1 MIDIE
6 VFQMIRVVYKIT
18 GEYDDYST
26 FVMNETEYNV
36 INKFVQQINEDSN
49 SIQIAEIDKESF

>member
-1 MIDIE
+1 MIDIGM
-6 VFQMIRVVYKIT
+6 FQMIRVVYKIT

-49 SIQIAEIDKESF
+49 SIQITEINKESF

>member
-1 MIDIE
+1 MIDIG

-18 GEYDDYST
+18 GEYDDYSAL
-26 FVMNETEYNV
+26 VMNETEYNV

-49 SIQIAEIDKESF
+49 SIQITEINKESF

>member
-1 MIDIE
+1 MMDIE

-26 FVMNETEYNV
+26 FVMNETDYNV

-49 SIQIAEIDKESF
+49 SIQITEINKESF

>member
-18 GEYDDYST
+18 CEYDDYST

-49 SIQIAEIDKESF
+49 SIQITEINKESF

>member
-1 MIDIE
+1 MIDIG

-49 SIQIAEIDKESF
+49 SIQITEINKESF

>member
-49 SIQIAEIDKESF
+49 NIQITEINKESF

>member
-49 SIQIAEIDKESF
+49 SIQITEIDKESF

>member
-26 FVMNETEYNV
+26 FVMNETDYNV

-49 SIQIAEIDKESF
+49 SIQITEINKESF

>member
-26 FVMNETEYNV
+26 FVMNETDYNV

-49 SIQIAEIDKESF
+49 SIQITEIDKESF

>member
-1 MIDIE
+1 MTDIE

-49 SIQIAEIDKESF
+49 SIQITEINKESF

>member
-1 MIDIE
+1 MIDIG

-18 GEYDDYST
+18 GEYDDYSA

-49 SIQIAEIDKESF
+49 SIQITEINKESF

>member
-36 INKFVQQINEDSN
+36 INKFVQQLNEDSN
-49 SIQIAEIDKESF
+49 SIQITEINKESF

>member
-26 FVMNETEYNV
+26 LVMNETDYNV

-49 SIQIAEIDKESF
+49 SIQITEINKESF

>member
-6 VFQMIRVVYKIT
+6 GFQMIRVVYKIT

-49 SIQIAEIDKESF
+49 SIQITEIDKESF

>member
-1 MIDIE
+1 
-6 VFQMIRVVYKIT
+6 MIRVVYKIT

-49 SIQIAEIDKESF
+49 SAQITEINKESF

>member
-49 SIQIAEIDKESF
+49 STQITEINKESF

>member
-6 VFQMIRVVYKIT
+6 VFQIIRVVYKIT

-26 FVMNETEYNV
+26 FVMNETDYNV

-49 SIQIAEIDKESF
+49 SIQITEINKESF

>member
-49 SIQIAEIDKESF
+49 SIQITEINKESF